1 MWVVIN
7 GKEHLKYNNFD
18 DAVSKLNELVESNP
32 DNVVKLLRDDEY
44 VDSGNYKRKRGKKS

>member
-7 GKEHLKYNNFD
+7 GKEHIKFKNFD

-32 DNVVKLLRDDEY
+32 DNVVKLFRDDEY